1 MLKKAIV
8 VIKLSFILLFS
19 SAFVLV
25 PQVNRRTATQTLDS
39 ALEDKDETF
48 MRLAL
53 RHAQHA
59 FREKEVP
66 IGAVV
71 VEDDTGL
78 VLATSRNR
86 VEATQDPTAHAEV
99 NSIRAACGLRN
110 NWRLSGCTLYT
121 TLEPC
126 PMCLSTAMAARVNRV
141 VFGAHDP
148 RLGAAG
154 GGGFLDLPALEHPF
168 HTISVKGGVLQAE
181 SQQLMTRF
189 FRAARR
195 RNHEHE
201 GGGDGPGS
209 EDSVADFRDQRG
221 GWQP

>member
-154 GGGFLDLPALEHPF
+154 GGRVSGPAS
-168 HTISVKGGVLQAE
+168 TGTSVPHHLSQRGCATGGVTATHDTLLSSSA
-181 SQQLMTRF
+181 TT
-189 FRAARR
+189 
-195 RNHEHE
+195 
-201 GGGDGPGS
+201 
-209 EDSVADFRDQRG
+209 
-221 GWQP
+221 QP